1 VLEKNLFHESEE
13 LINPTTWLLAGPRKY
28 LHFKP
33 SEVKAAI
40 VTCGGLCPGLNVVIR
55 EIYTSLVNLYGC
67 PEVWGVKFGYMGF
80 YSGEDYWVKLYEKYV
95 RELQYQGGTIFGSSR
110 GGFDADRIINALTE
124 KGINQLYVIGGDG
137 THRGI
142 AVLSEEMRKRKL
154 EVSIVGIPKT
164 IDNDIPIIDKSFGFE
179 TAVAESIRAIRSA
192 YVESIGVDYGIGLV
206 RLMGRDA
213 GFIAM
218 EATNA
223 SRDVNI
229 CLIPE
234 FLFGNFIVT

>member
-1 VLEKNLFHESEE
+1 
-13 LINPTTWLLAGPRKY
+13 
-28 LHFKP
+28 
-33 SEVKAAI
+33 
-40 VTCGGLCPGLNVVIR
+40 
-55 EIYTSLVNLYGC
+55 
-67 PEVWGVKFGYMGF
+67 
-80 YSGEDYWVKLYEKYV
+80 V

-110 GGFDADRIINALTE
+110 GGFDVDKIIKAVTE

-229 CLIPE
+229 CLVPE
-234 FLFGNFIVT
+234 FPFGTCGGMQTCTARWGCWSTCTSS